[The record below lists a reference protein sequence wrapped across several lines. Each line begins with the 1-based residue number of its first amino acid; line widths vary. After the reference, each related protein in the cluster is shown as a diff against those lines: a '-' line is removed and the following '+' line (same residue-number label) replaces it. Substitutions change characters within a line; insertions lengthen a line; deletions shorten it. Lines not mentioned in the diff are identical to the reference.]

1 MAENIPQ
8 LPFANER
15 EPAPS
20 QPSQKFTAEDIRGRM
35 NAINSYLNT
44 NRPAVLS
51 GITQGQADQ
60 AALISQ
66 YKDYMGTGTPQVP
79 KVENLISG
87 TAMTGPNPGLK
98 GFDLPTIDYVD
109 ALMNK
114 SKIDISSKADPYF
127 FAKPTSFNASKYGLN
142 YDRYYS
148 HPKFKETGFSI
159 YRDNEAL
166 YNEKSSGLDDFRRM
180 GSKWVG
186 LAWQGG
192 SSLFKNWG
200 QFGAFGEAQDA
211 AQMENDLSV
220 AMSSKSGAGAWTTN
234 FLANSA
240 YTVGIIGEIAAEE
253 AILWGATAL
262 TGGAASPLAVLR
274 TGQNLN
280 KLGQSMKIMAQT
292 LNKADKAKSFWTG
305 AKGAVNATG
314 KFLNPISGTSDII
327 RNASNV
333 NSAFNRLDDVA
344 KISKTFGA
352 FYRDMREI
360 NAVTA
365 ESRLEGGFVQN
376 KVANDSL
383 AAFIKENNRMPD
395 ANEAKVI
402 SDNAFRAGRATMIG
416 NVPAIYLSNKVVLG
430 TALRGFKPI
439 RRLMNEE
446 ALSSS
451 LFKTVSNYG
460 WKTSGKKAMEVVQK
474 GLYNSAKRTF
484 SKEFLKSIPSKVKGT
499 FSTKGAASA
508 IGGGLRYFSANL
520 MEGVQESYQEAL
532 QSGMSDYYMTNY
544 FSDLYKDPHIA
555 AKNSMLGSFMKGVNE
570 QFSLQGLDVFAQGFL
585 MGGVI
590 GGAQNILMPAF
601 QRASMKAT
609 DFAQGTSKYDEYIKS
624 EKERLQKYADAVNSY
639 TENPSL
645 YAHWLDENTVL
656 QRDLA
661 ERYQRAED
669 TGDRAEAENVK
680 DDSLFTHVN
689 TLLQAGKFDG
699 FIDQLEGM
707 RDMSDQDLKDAF
719 ETGDEKTDQ
728 NKKSPRE
735 RLQTAIDK
743 ANNVKERFD
752 SINEK
757 FKNPYNPDLFDK
769 VKNKEA
775 YDAEHNGYTAFEI
788 AKRSIA
794 FNEYTFGRTLDR
806 LSSLVN
812 NAAAKN
818 PLGNVAAS
826 DFSALYTSD
835 TAYMRHVETLN
846 SEIEALNLGSAQDK
860 TLAKKKATQLENLS
874 ALRDTMQQFKFNL
887 LLIEKA
893 KLTEGDTENG
903 TPVNIEEL
911 KVIKQLIKDQAK
923 AFAKE
928 MNIVGEGVVDE
939 GTGQVSLDFEQE
951 GIDDDVIINEYMKDL
966 LYKQYAKYTKNIA
979 DLNNVFPI
987 AAGIENSFADLVD
1000 YMKLD
1005 AQAKHMSEYADII
1018 ANPMSIY
1025 NMTARVKSALEK
1037 TNARRKELHL
1047 EALVD
1052 YKENILDV
1060 NDLLQKLF
1068 GIGVYFDPDS
1078 IKAFRKDGK
1087 FPDIFLSAADG
1098 SVIDKNNPKYK
1109 EIVDLI
1115 TEEELLRGKTFS
1127 NKPVAPP
1134 TPPPAPAPG
1143 AAPGSSPQ
1151 PPPPDEEELEETPP
1165 VVFDITTKFS
1175 DFPKEMQDKLRAAHA
1190 NAILSGA
1197 TSDITEWI
1205 KGSPEAVQIISGIA
1219 VAGKPPV
1226 APPVSGTDTSNLI
1239 SAANPKSIA
1248 GPTPDLQPIYDALER
1263 NGWTLSEDNTKYVSK
1278 DGREAFRVSDL
1289 KEGKPEMTA
1298 AMKAAANRGNILDII
1313 LREFAQ
1319 PIIGPEKLSV
1329 KDIIINNRINNISDN
1344 ASKMQIKLFLE
1355 TQFKNKLA
1363 EKYGFTA
1370 DPGFV
1375 DNLTNVFFD
1384 LAIRFKDYTW
1394 HTSLPTMIGTLVGK
1408 TYGGT
1413 IDLMLEKNGKY
1424 YIVDL
1429 KTSSKSRRQNEALY
1443 DKNDQI
1449 QQNAY
1454 AELFEQLTGK
1464 PISGISIL
1472 NMIVATSSD
1481 NTTLLSVA
1489 LDTFKNTEGKQAVLN
1504 PLPRVSVAELK
1515 EYKPETPAET
1525 PPPSAPITETNE
1537 QKVERYRAE
1546 EIAEFRKDVED
1557 AESFIVNGRIDSK
1570 KVKASSNAK
1579 AKEIYDRYD
1588 ELITPLLQSAP
1599 VSTSVKDSINTQQA
1613 QQAALEQLTQPSTNV
1628 KVVENTAETV
1638 EEAFSQE
1645 DLNAEAKEIAN
1656 EYLDAMGAGKFTPVE
1671 QAIVDA
1677 VGKPILTESSFNR
1690 FGDVN
1695 NLTPAIRSNY
1705 IKEKGA
1711 SADTIAS
1718 TASNDSGLNIEPEDI
1733 IDFIM
1738 NWPDGIKGR
1747 SLRAKELSDRF
1758 REITGKDL
1766 TTTIAKAFL
1775 RVKQDEKTGTN
1786 IEKVIE
1792 NVYSALQ
1799 EKSIVDENGN
1809 INFDALVDL
1818 IKKDKGFFTVF
1829 PLALT
1834 EDEFKTLKNYA
1845 RFEQAKAELYA
1856 ESESDSKTDEGIE
1869 DGKQQTK
1876 VDWNTVIDRAASG
1889 QEVDKIMDQIYAAG
1903 AQNPELLDR
1912 ALVKKQSFK
1921 PVKVKVPSRFVGKV
1935 IWAQPGTVN
1944 PEIFEKFDVVN
1955 SNDIVEDIARK
1966 RGISANE
1973 GQTIHQTIENL
1984 PSDIK
1989 SDVQNQVKD
1998 EIQKLKQE
2006 GKTIITS
2013 NYYIKNSPLV
2023 DITSMPSEKEAVY
2036 MSDATSSEDSV
2047 RKFGE
2052 YLKQNQFRTD
2062 AYTASQQRD
2071 WASQQ
2076 LSNGSLIE
2084 KNTNATVEQMFG
2096 RGSVVSTPLRSI
2108 TNAGNFEYL
2117 RDSIAAYIFNPEIRD
2132 KFTIEDSNGA
2142 KTIVSPEEVIEM
2154 AKKRGKKFLEDIEL
2168 DIFIQEIENMMAKQ
2182 STNTEPTVSQ
2192 EDKSSAQD
2200 AIKDATSA
2208 SDASATTA
2216 ADIYTAAIKKSNKEV
2231 DNEFDDSLGCK

>member
-20 QPSQKFTAEDIRGRM
+20 QPSQKFTAENIRGRM

-60 AALISQ
+60 AALIGQ
-66 YKDYMGTGTPQVP
+66 YKDYMGTGTSQVP
-79 KVENLISG
+79 KVQNLISG
-87 TAMTGPNPGLK
+87 NAMTGPNPGLK
-98 GFDLPTIDYVD
+98 GLDLPTIDYVD

-114 SKIDISSKADPYF
+114 SKIDISTKSDPYF
-127 FAKPTSFNASKYGLN
+127 FARPTSFNASKYGLN

-148 HPKFKETGFSI
+148 HPKFNETGFSI

-220 AMSSKSGAGAWTTN
+220 AMSSKGGAGAWTTN

-253 AILWGATAL
+253 AVLWGAAAL
-262 TGGAASPLAVLR
+262 TGGAASPLAALR

-280 KLGQSMKIMAQT
+280 RLGKSMKIMAET

-314 KFLNPISGTSDII
+314 KFLNPISGTSDVI
-327 RNASNV
+327 RDAFNV
-333 NSAFNRLDDVA
+333 NSAYNRLDDVA
-344 KISKTFGA
+344 KISKSFGA

-360 NAVTA
+360 NAVTG

-395 ANEAKVI
+395 VNEAKVI

-430 TALRGFKPI
+430 TALKGFKPI

-474 GLYNSAKRTF
+474 GMYNSAKRTF

-555 AKNSMLGSFMKGVNE
+555 AKNSMLGSFMKGVDQ

-601 QRASMKAT
+601 QRATMKAT
-609 DFAQGTSKYDEYIKS
+609 DLAKGTNTYEEYVKS

-669 TGDRAEAENVK
+669 TGDREEAENVK

-806 LSSLVN
+806 LTSLVN
-812 NAAAKN
+812 NAAANN

-835 TAYMRHVETLN
+835 TAYMRHVETLS
-846 SEIEALNLGSAQDK
+846 SEIDALKLGSAQDK
-860 TLAKKKATQLENLS
+860 TLAKKKATQLENLG
-874 ALRDTMQQFKFNL
+874 ALRETMQEFKFNL

-893 KLTEGDTENG
+893 KLKEGDTENG
-903 TPVNIEEL
+903 TPVNIEDL
-911 KVIKQLIKDQAK
+911 KVIKDLLKDK
-923 AFAKE
+923 AREFAKK
-928 MNIVGEGVVDE
+928 MNIVGEGPVDE
-939 GTGQVSLDFEQE
+939 ETGQISIDYEQE

-979 DLNNVFPI
+979 DLNNVFSI
-987 AAGIENSFADLVD
+987 SEGIENSFADLVD

-1037 TNARRKELHL
+1037 VNTRRKELHL

-1078 IKAFRKDGK
+1078 IKAFRKQGK
-1087 FPDIFLSAADG
+1087 FPDIFLSATDG
-1098 SVIDKNNPKYK
+1098 SIIDKNNPKYK

-1115 TEEELLRGKTFS
+1115 KEEELLRGKTFS

-1134 TPPPAPAPG
+1134 TPPPAPAPS
-1143 AAPGSSPQ
+1143 ATPGSSPQ
-1151 PPPPDEEELEETPP
+1151 PPPPDEEDLEETPP

-1226 APPVSGTDTSNLI
+1226 APLSGTDTSNLI

-1370 DPGFV
+1370 DSGFV
-1375 DNLTNVFFD
+1375 DNLTNVLFD

-1394 HTSLPTMIGTLVGK
+1394 HTSLPTMVGTLVGK

-1429 KTSSKSRRQNEALY
+1429 KTSSKSRRLREELY

-1472 NMIVATSSD
+1472 NMIVTTSSD
-1481 NTTLLSVA
+1481 SKTLLAVA
-1489 LDTFKNTEGKQAVLN
+1489 LDTFKNAEGKQSVLN
-1504 PLPRVSVAELK
+1504 ALPRTSVADLK
-1515 EYKPETPAET
+1515 GYKPETPEET
-1525 PPPSAPITETNE
+1525 PAVPPTPPAPVVPTADKKADIERTLYGTLSGSIPLSQALPNGVYIDLGNGLFAYADKNDKIAAIVDRTNGYVVSKSFWNE
-1537 QKVERYRAE
+1537 KQNKWQLPNQANLKDDAKKLGVDEATYIKKYQDAVDSLNKAELAALGKTATPVSDIEAKKQKIVELR
-1546 EIAEFRKDVED
+1546 
-1557 AESFIVNGRIDSK
+1557 
-1570 KVKASSNAK
+1570 
-1579 AKEIYDRYD
+1579 AKEQVEYSAMPDANNAVEKQKIYDRYD
-1588 ELITPLLQSAP
+1588 KLLTPLLNE
-1599 VSTSVKDSINTQQA
+1599 VKADIKARREADLEFIGTKGGNYVRQKFGNPEGASDNKYFDSIRKVVNA
-1613 QQAALEQLTQPSTNV
+1613 QYDAELAALDQPSTVSEELTLPIQNGTITIARPYTGTYAEYWDF
-1628 KVVENTAETV
+1628 KVENGKLVSGTHRTYFEGEYRDTNTSNPITNL
-1638 EEAFSQE
+1638 EE
-1645 DLNAEAKEIAN
+1645 
-1656 EYLDAMGAGKFTPVE
+1656 
-1671 QAIVDA
+1671 
-1677 VGKPILTESSFNR
+1677 
-1690 FGDVN
+1690 
-1695 NLTPAIRSNY
+1695 
-1705 IKEKGA
+1705 
-1711 SADTIAS
+1711 
-1718 TASNDSGLNIEPEDI
+1718 
-1733 IDFIM
+1733 
-1738 NWPDGIKGR
+1738 
-1747 SLRAKELSDRF
+1747 
-1758 REITGKDL
+1758 
-1766 TTTIAKAFL
+1766 
-1775 RVKQDEKTGTN
+1775 
-1786 IEKVIE
+1786 
-1792 NVYSALQ
+1792 VYR
-1799 EKSIVDENGN
+1799 EKSAVERYKI
-1809 INFDALVDL
+1809 
-1818 IKKDKGFFTVF
+1818 T
-1829 PLALT
+1829 
-1834 EDEFKTLKNYA
+1834 
-1845 RFEQAKAELYA
+1845 
-1856 ESESDSKTDEGIE
+1856 SEET
-1869 DGKQQTK
+1869 TPK
-1876 VDWNTVIDRAASG
+1876 VDWNAVIDRAASV
-1889 QEVDKIMDQIYAAG
+1889 QEVDKIMDQIYAAN
-1903 AQNPELLDR
+1903 ASTPELLDK

-1921 PVKVKVPSRFVGKV
+1921 PVKVKAPSRFVGKV
-1935 IWAQPGTVN
+1935 IWAQIGTVN
-1944 PEIFEKFDVVN
+1944 PEVFEKYDVVDA
-1955 SNDIVEDIARK
+1955 NDIVEDVARK
-1966 RGISANE
+1966 RGISPNE
-1973 GQTIHQTIENL
+1973 RQTIHQTIQNL
-1984 PSDIK
+1984 PANTR

-1998 EIQKLKQE
+1998 EIQKLKEE

-2013 NYYIKNSPLV
+2013 NYYMKDSPLV
-2023 DITSMPSEKEAVY
+2023 DITSMPAEKEGLY

-2052 YLKQNQFRTD
+2052 YLKENQFRTD

-2076 LSNGSLIE
+2076 LSNGILIE
-2084 KNTNATVEQMFG
+2084 KNTNATVQQMFG

-2108 TNAGNFEYL
+2108 TNAGNPEYL
-2117 RDSIAAYIFNPEIRD
+2117 RDSIAAYISNPEIRD
-2132 KFTIEDSNGA
+2132 KFTREDSNGV
-2142 KTIVSPEEVIEM
+2142 KTIVGPEEVMEM
-2154 AKKRGKKFLEDIEL
+2154 VKKRAEKLMQGPEL
-2168 DIFIQEIENMMAKQ
+2168 DIFMQEITNMMAKQ
-2182 STNTEPTVSQ
+2182 SANTEPTVSQ

-2208 SDASATTA
+2208 SDTSATTA
-2216 ADIYTAAIKKSNKEV
+2216 ADIYTGAINKSNKEV
-2231 DNEFDDSLGCK
+2231 DNDFDNSLGCK